1 MSQTRVGPED
11 ACRTNVKS
19 KERSRLTR
27 ALIDRQL
34 DYYPVG
40 AERKLRLALA
50 VAATVI
56 LYYQQY
62 TFGAVSSQTS
72 AEFGMSFMFLA
83 GGLALCNCVGAF
95 GSLAA
100 GVADRFGRT
109 NVVVYGLIILSLLTA
124 VAMPLTTDKWMY
136 IFWSCCIGLFEG
148 MLLVATPALVR
159 DFSPQTG
166 RATAMGLWAVGPAAG
181 SLCATAIAAATL
193 GAFNDAWQSQFI
205 LAGVIGLVLVL
216 IALPFMKEL
225 SPALRD
231 QTIVSES
238 DSELLEVRAASGE
251 VEVSRSWKPLM
262 RPAILLPAIGYSL
275 VLLFYYTIVTVAPL
289 MFGTGFGFT
298 STQSNTIVSVA
309 WAFNILIALFF
320 GAIVDKYLVRKPWIL
335 LGALMCIVF
344 QIVLLSMVGTDASIT
359 VVGIVMACL
368 AMSWSVFQI
377 PWFAAYTE
385 TIEAHSPSLVA
396 SGMAIWAWVLR
407 IVVTL
412 SFLFVPQVV
421 SSLTT
426 LIQSDP
432 TVAEF
437 EAAEAS
443 GTPVSA
449 ELSDKMAAIATAS
462 EDVIGQWQ
470 LWMWIA
476 VASAIVFIFTIPALT
491 GRWTIA
497 KAREDREQHVATRQR
512 ELARHQLH
520 KPDEVPQLEEKI
532 EPRHDLMT

>member
-11 ACRTNVKS
+11 PGRANVKS

-238 DSELLEVRAASGE
+238 DSELLEVRAASGD

-262 RPAILLPAIGYSL
+262 RPAILLPAVGYSL

-309 WAFNILIALFF
+309 WAFNIIIALFF
-320 GAIVDKYLVRKPWIL
+320 GAVVDKYLVRKPWIL

-344 QIVLLSMVGTDASIT
+344 QIVLLSMVGTDTSIT

-437 EAAEAS
+437 EAAQAS
-443 GTPVSA
+443 GAPVSA
-449 ELSDKMAAIATAS
+449 ELSDQMATIATAS

-491 GRWTIA
+491 GRWTTT
-497 KAREDREQHVATRQR
+497 KAHEDREQHAAMREQ
-512 ELARHQLH
+512 ELARHHLH
-520 KPDEVPQLEEKI
+520 TPDVEPQLVGKI
-532 EPRHDLMT
+532 EPHNDPTT

>member
-1 MSQTRVGPED
+1 MVQPRVGPTESD
-11 ACRTNVKS
+11 QVDV
-19 KERSRLTR
+19 EPEQQSRLDRMFTH
-27 ALIDRQL
+27 RQL

-40 AERKLRLALA
+40 IERVGRLALA

-62 TFGAVSSQTS
+62 TFGAVSSLTT

-83 GGLALCNCVGAF
+83 GGLAICNCIGAF

-124 VAMPLTTDKWMY
+124 VAMPMTTDKWMY
-136 IFWSCCIGLFEG
+136 IFWSCVIGLFEG

-166 RATAMGLWAVGPAAG
+166 RAKAMGLWAVGPAAG
-181 SLCATAIAAATL
+181 SLCATGVAAATL
-193 GAFNDAWQSQFI
+193 GVFDDAWQSQFI
-205 LAGVIGLVLVL
+205 LAGAIGFVFVVI
-216 IALPFMKEL
+216 AFPFMKEL
-225 SPALRD
+225 SPPLRD
-231 QTIVSES
+231 QAIVSES
-238 DSELLEVRAASGE
+238 DSELMEARAASGD
-251 VEVSRSWKPLM
+251 VELSRSWKPLM
-262 RPAILLPAIGYSL
+262 RPAILLPAVGYSL
-275 VLLFYYTIVTVAPL
+275 VLLFYYTVVTMAPL
-289 MFGTGFGFT
+289 MFGTGFGLT
-298 STQSNTIVSVA
+298 AQQSNTIVSVA

-320 GAIVDKYLVRKPWIL
+320 GAIVDRYLVRKPWIL
-335 LGALMCIVF
+335 LGALLCIVF
-344 QIVLLSMVGTDASIT
+344 QVILLSMVGTDPSIT
-359 VVGIVMACL
+359 MIGLVLSCL

-385 TIEAHSPSLVA
+385 TIETHSPHLVA

-412 SFLFVPQVV
+412 SFLVVPQVV
-421 SSLTT
+421 SAMTT

-437 EAAEAS
+437 DAAQAS
-443 GTPVSA
+443 GGDVSP
-449 ELSDKMAAIATAS
+449 ELEAQMRDIATAS
-462 EDVIGQWQ
+462 NDVVGQWQ

-476 VASAIVFIFTIPALT
+476 VASAVVFIATIPLLA
-491 GRWTIA
+491 GRWTPTT
-497 KAREDREQHVATRQR
+497 ARADLHRHAEVRAEELTR
-512 ELARHQLH
+512 LH
-520 KPDEVPQLEEKI
+520 ASAI
-532 EPRHDLMT
+532 EPDSVDTVKNRRP